1 MAPLMLK
8 LNDNFMKTNYSTLTL
23 EESIPTE
30 VAGSSVKVIPT
41 FIYASV
47 FASFCIAIGLQ
58 WDISWHM
65 SVGRDGLFSPPHLA
79 IYLGAVISG
88 IFSGV
93 KVLQTSFWGSLEEKQ
108 KTIRF
113 WGIFHGSLGAM
124 FCIWG
129 AFAMLTSAP
138 FDDWWH
144 NTYGLDVKILS
155 PPHAVLGLGMIM
167 IQFGALI
174 SVIAVQNRLGKNLQ
188 DKART
193 HLQWLF
199 VMSSGFLLVMGYTF
213 FAEYFF
219 MSRQHHVL
227 TYQVVMA
234 TLPIL
239 MVSVAYASPYK
250 WGATKMAVVYTLLMA
265 GMVWILPLFPAEPKL
280 SPVYNY
286 ITRFQPFHF
295 PFILIV
301 PALVIDMVIA
311 KWKNSNKWILAAA
324 LSIGFVLSF
333 VPAQWY
339 FAELQMSEY
348 GRGWFFGR
356 YSLPYFANPDSPY
369 RYIFHP
375 DYISQGWDLIRGL
388 GIATLIGLLT
398 CRLALAWGNW
408 MSQVKR

>member
-23 EESIPTE
+23 EETIPTE

-144 NTYGLDVKILS
+144 NTYGLDVKIL
-155 PPHAVLGLGMIM
+155 
-167 IQFGALI
+167 F
-174 SVIAVQNRLGKNLQ
+174 
-188 DKART
+188 
-193 HLQWLF
+193 
-199 VMSSGFLLVMGYTF
+199 
-213 FAEYFF
+213 
-219 MSRQHHVL
+219 
-227 TYQVVMA
+227 
-234 TLPIL
+234 
-239 MVSVAYASPYK
+239 
-250 WGATKMAVVYTLLMA
+250 
-265 GMVWILPLFPAEPKL
+265 
-280 SPVYNY
+280 
-286 ITRFQPFHF
+286 
-295 PFILIV
+295 
-301 PALVIDMVIA
+301 
-311 KWKNSNKWILAAA
+311 
-324 LSIGFVLSF
+324 
-333 VPAQWY
+333 
-339 FAELQMSEY
+339 
-348 GRGWFFGR
+348 
-356 YSLPYFANPDSPY
+356 
-369 RYIFHP
+369 
-375 DYISQGWDLIRGL
+375 
-388 GIATLIGLLT
+388 
-398 CRLALAWGNW
+398 
-408 MSQVKR
+408 